1 MKIRAFALL
10 TLLFC
15 ALPLFASDYTDVI
28 VMKNGDRLT
37 CEIMSLQT
45 GVLSVKLPYVD
56 GAIGVD
62 WSAVAHLESS
72 RLFVITTESGA
83 VYTGTLTTFE
93 TAADRPVGI
102 QIAVAGKEAVA
113 VTTKEV
119 VRVDRTS
126 QKFWQR
132 FSGAVDTGILY
143 SKGNDSTQYNL
154 SSDVEYQRDR
164 WSAQAAYNSSL
175 ASSNATNATTRNQ
188 GDISSLRLLRWNNW
202 FYTGRASFLQSSV
215 QNINLQTTLG
225 GGIGRYLLNSNKTKF
240 YLAGGLAWQ
249 NTVYSSA
256 ISLPGSQNALA
267 AYASSN
273 LEMFKFKKTDLELFA
288 IILPDISSPGRV
300 HANATAAYYIKL
312 FSNLSWNFSFYGDWD
327 NQPPPTLSGSD
338 YGTSSGL
345 SWKFGN
351 R

>member
-1 MKIRAFALL
+1 M
-10 TLLFC
+10 
-15 ALPLFASDYTDVI
+15 
-28 VMKNGDRLT
+28 G
-37 CEIMSLQT
+37 LQT
-45 GVLSVKLPYVD
+45 GILSVKLPYVD

-83 VYTGTLTTFE
+83 VYTGTLTTFQ
-93 TAADRPVGI
+93 TTGNRPAGI
-102 QIAVAGKEAVA
+102 QIAVAGKETVAVA
-113 VTTKEV
+113 PNEIVKV
-119 VRVDRTS
+119 NQTS

-132 FSGAVDTGILY
+132 FNGAIDTGILY
-143 SKGNDSTQYNL
+143 SKGNDSTQYNI

-175 ASSNATNATTRNQ
+175 ASSSSSNATTRNQ

-202 FYTGRASFLQSSV
+202 FYSGRASFLQSSV

-225 GGIGRYLLNSNKTKF
+225 GGIGRYLVNNNKAKF
-240 YLAGGLAWQ
+240 SISGGLAWQ
-249 NTVYSSA
+249 NTAYSPSV
-256 ISLPGSQNALA
+256 SLPGSQNAA
-267 AYASSN
+267 AAFVSSE
-273 LEMFKFKKTDLELFA
+273 LEIFRFKKTDVDLFA
-288 IILPDISSPGRV
+288 IVLPDISNPGRV

-327 NQPPPTLSGSD
+327 NQPPATLSGSD